1 MQEGLKSMWR
11 KKEEKEYPY
20 NIEFGDGRTKEEKFA
35 KAFKKRTGV
44 VYQNWIQ
51 GWAITE
57 RQRKKSPLDKGRIS
71 AWSTSKSKKEIEFK
85 ECGCLPD
92 CGCKK

>member
-1 MQEGLKSMWR
+1 MN
-11 KKEEKEYPY
+11 
-20 NIEFGDGRTKEEKFA
+20 NIEKFA

-57 RQRKKSPLDKGRIS
+57 RQKKKSPLDKGRIS
-71 AWSTSKSKKEIEFK
+71 AWSTSKPKKK
-85 ECGCLPD
+85 
-92 CGCKK
+92 